1 MIKINKNTYKA
12 HLALLSANVIYGMNH
27 IIAKGVMPEKVEPTA
42 FIFIRILGASL
53 LFWMIK
59 LFVKEKIDKKD
70 IPRLITCGVLGI
82 AINQLLYFHGL
93 SLTSP
98 IDASIIYTSTPVLVV
113 IYSYFL
119 LKEKITSTKLMGII
133 LGGSGAILLILYG
146 SKNQGTGSTL
156 GNILIFSNA
165 LFYSFY
171 LVFVKPLMLKYQPIT
186 VISWVFLIGFIFMIP
201 VGFNSFISTDFSAFT
216 LNTYLIITFV
226 VIATTFL
233 TYLFNIYAL
242 TKVPPSV
249 NGSYIYLQPV
259 ISFTMVSLY
268 AYLFNDTEY
277 TQDINLVKI
286 ISCVLVIMGVY
297 LISKK
302 GSSKKLD
309 LQS

>member
-27 IIAKGVMPEKVEPTA
+27 IIAKGVMPEKVGPTA

-302 GSSKKLD
+302 ASSKKLD

>member
-27 IIAKGVMPEKVEPTA
+27 IIAKGVMPEKVGPTA